1 MSDQAKLAAQ
11 LENAAATITPYWPLQ
26 SFIAAN
32 PIQGLERLSFEEAV
46 ELGTDLFGGRGYPGA
61 FAVRQALAEGR
72 IDRQVLRRVAERHER
87 PDLLQD
93 GPAEGLTPLSAEAAP
108 GEVNRV
114 LIKWLAAFLEEGQA
128 GWPMPGRDQGFW
140 CAWRALALHDRDL
153 PKRAEISALPEDSLD
168 ALAALMAEVPQE
180 DCEAVMTA
188 HLVALPGWSGY
199 VKWRAGQHGHPW
211 QQVAPITLVD
221 YLAVRLT
228 LSRQFDEPAPALVSD
243 GTLAPD
249 GAVWLEAWE
258 ESYREPLLQNLQR
271 SAESNGKAEGT
282 PDETGGETPA
292 AQLIFCID
300 VRSEVFRRHLEQVGP
315 YDTLGFAGFFGIPI
329 AHRAFG
335 VDTAVASCPVLL
347 EPKHVVQEAPA
358 PGHETQAARH
368 LKGCAHLTGS
378 KTLIAQLKESVATP
392 FAFVETA
399 GGFFGLAMAGRT
411 LLPRR
416 FAKLLTRLR
425 DRVSPAA
432 KLAPQIALSSCGP
445 RDEDVVGFSD
455 AERIFYAEASLS
467 IMGLTQNFAPLVL
480 LCGHGGETVNN
491 PFAAGLDCGAC
502 GGNHG
507 GPNAR
512 VMAAILNDPLV
523 RSGLIERGIEI
534 PETTLFLAAAHNTT
548 TDAVTLFDPEA
559 GRSRHP
565 EAFAKLQYDLARARA
580 AASAERCRRLPA
592 AGGDSLAAV
601 DSRAA
606 DWAQVRPEWGLARNA
621 AFIVGHRDLT
631 RGLDLE
637 GRSFLHSYD
646 WRSDM
651 DGRAL
656 EVILTAPMVVAEWIN
671 TQYYF
676 STVDNVA
683 YGAGSKITHNVVGTF
698 GVMQGNASD
707 LMTGLPAQSV
717 MSSDE
722 RLYHEP
728 LRLMTVVEAPVARIE
743 DIIRR
748 NDILQTLFGNGW
760 VALAALD
767 PETGGLQRRGR
778 NGTWQPASSDGPG
791 RAVAPQASETPC
803 APVAQIP
810 EVA

>member
-1 MSDQAKLAAQ
+1 MSDQARLSAQ
-11 LENAAATITPYWPLQ
+11 LENAAANITPYWPLQ

-32 PIQGLERLSFEEAV
+32 PIQGLERLAFEQAV
-46 ELGTDLFGGRGYPGA
+46 ELGTDLFGGRGYPA
-61 FAVRQALAEGR
+61 AAAVRQALADGR
-72 IDRQVLRRVAERHER
+72 IDRRVLRAVAERHDR

-93 GPAEGLTPLSAEAAP
+93 GPAEAPATAPAETAP

-128 GWPMPGRDQGFW
+128 GWPMPGREQGFW
-140 CAWRALALHDRDL
+140 RAWRALALHDRDL
-153 PKRAEISALPEDSLD
+153 PKRTEISALPEDSLD

-180 DCEAVMTA
+180 ECEAVMTA

-199 VKWRAGQHGHPW
+199 VKWRAGQQGHPW
-211 QQVAPITLVD
+211 QQVAPITLID

-228 LSRQFDEPAPALVSD
+228 LSRLFEESAPALVSD

-271 SAESNGKAEGT
+271 SAESKEKSGAAS
-282 PDETGGETPA
+282 GELPA

-329 AHRAFG
+329 AHQAFG
-335 VDTAVASCPVLL
+335 TKTTIASCPVLL
-347 EPKHVVQEAPA
+347 EPKHVIQDAPA
-358 PGHETQAARH
+358 CGHEEQAARH
-368 LKGCAHLTGS
+368 LQGCAHLTGS
-378 KTLIAQLKESVATP
+378 KTLVAQLKESVATP

-416 FAKLLTRLR
+416 FSELLARLR
-425 DRVSPAA
+425 NRVSPAA

-445 RDEDVVGFSD
+445 RDEDVTGFSD

-467 IMGLTQNFAPLVL
+467 IMGLTRDFAPLVL

-523 RSGLIERGIEI
+523 RSGLVERGIEI

-548 TDAVTLFDPEA
+548 TDALTVFDPEA
-559 GRSRHP
+559 GQSRHP

-580 AASAERCRRLPA
+580 AASAERCQRLPA
-592 AGGDSLAAV
+592 AKGDSLAAV
-601 DSRAA
+601 GARAT

-631 RGLDLE
+631 RSLDLE

-646 WRSDM
+646 WRADAE
-651 DGRAL
+651 GRAL

-743 DIIRR
+743 EIVRR

-767 PETGGLQRRGR
+767 PETGRLQRRGR
-778 NGTWQPASSDGPG
+778 NGTWQPAFSDASE
-791 RAVAPQASETPC
+791 RAAAKQTSETPC

>member
-1 MSDQAKLAAQ
+1 MSDQVRLSAQ
-11 LENAAATITPYWPLQ
+11 LENAAANITPYWPLQ

-32 PIQGLERLSFEEAV
+32 PIQGLERLSFEQAV

-61 FAVRQALAEGR
+61 AAVRQALADGR
-72 IDRQVLRRVAERHER
+72 IDRQVLRAVVERHDR

-93 GPAEGLTPLSAEAAP
+93 GPAEALVTAPAETAP

-128 GWPMPGRDQGFW
+128 GWPMPGHEQGFW
-140 CAWRALALHDRDL
+140 RAWRTLAVHDRDL
-153 PKRAEISALPEDSLD
+153 PKRTEISALPEDSLD
-168 ALAALMAEVPQE
+168 ALAALMAKVPQE
-180 DCEAVMTA
+180 ECEAVMTA

-199 VKWRAGQHGHPW
+199 VKWRAGQQGHPW
-211 QQVAPITLVD
+211 QQVAPITLID

-228 LSRQFDEPAPALVSD
+228 LSRLFEEPAPALVSD

-258 ESYREPLLQNLQR
+258 ESYREPLLQNLLR
-271 SAESNGKAEGT
+271 SAESKEKSGGT
-282 PDETGGETPA
+282 SGELPV

-329 AHRAFG
+329 AHQAFG
-335 VDTAVASCPVLL
+335 TETAIASCPVLL
-347 EPKHVVQEAPA
+347 EPKHVIQDAPA
-358 PGHETQAARH
+358 CGHEEQAARH
-368 LKGCAHLTGS
+368 LQGRAYLTGS
-378 KTLIAQLKESVATP
+378 KTLVAQLKESVATP

-411 LLPRR
+411 LLPRH
-416 FAKLLTRLR
+416 FSELLARLR
-425 DRVSPAA
+425 NRVSPAA
-432 KLAPQIALSSCGP
+432 KLDPQIALSSCGP
-445 RDEDVVGFSD
+445 RDEDVTGFSD

-467 IMGLTQNFAPLVL
+467 IMGLTRDFAPLVL

-523 RSGLIERGIEI
+523 RSGLVERGIEI

-548 TDAVTLFDPEA
+548 TDALTVFDPEA
-559 GRSRHP
+559 GQSRHP

-580 AASAERCRRLPA
+580 SASAERCQRLPA
-592 AGGDSLAAV
+592 AKGDSLAAV
-601 DSRAA
+601 GARAT

-631 RGLDLE
+631 RSLDLE

-646 WRSDM
+646 WRADAE
-651 DGRAL
+651 GRAL

-743 DIIRR
+743 EIVRR

-767 PETGGLQRRGR
+767 PETGRLQRRGR
-778 NGTWQPASSDGPG
+778 NGTWQPAFSDASE
-791 RAVAPQASETPC
+791 RAAAKQTSETPC